1 MSTASPAEK
10 LLEDIVKD
18 ARNQFILAKADGKLE
33 AGEVVQIA
41 VSVAQKVQK
50 LGGLS
55 GTEKKAV
62 VLLSL
67 KRGLEA
73 AGGIPGIAEE
83 MRAEMEKQLLAS
95 ASAAI
100 DVAVAVSQGKIDL
113 RKPAVWKAVCLPLCS
128 AAAQLAAAKVPK
140 DVPLLKEALGAVAQN
155 LVAQN
160 LVAQN
165 LVAEKAKSASQESPA
180 EIRPAES
187 AEALPVADTA
197 PAKPDEKAPSPAGAD
212 AESPEKTHVVK
223 FE

>member
-140 DVPLLKEALGAVAQN
+140 DVPVLKEALGA
-155 LVAQN
+155 
-160 LVAQN
+160 VAQN

-187 AEALPVADTA
+187 AEAPPVADTA

>member
-1 MSTASPAEK
+1 MSTASAAEK
-10 LLEDIVKD
+10 LLEDAVKD

-55 GTEKKAV
+55 GAEKKAV

-83 MRAEMEKQLLAS
+83 LRPALEEQLLAS

-113 RKPAVWKAVCLPLCS
+113 RKPAAWKAVCLPLCS

-140 DVPLLKEALGAVAQN
+140 DVPLLKEALGAVAQ
-155 LVAQN
+155 
-160 LVAQN
+160 
-165 LVAEKAKSASQESPA
+165 KAKSASQESPA
-180 EIRPAES
+180 EVRPAES
-187 AEALPVADTA
+187 AEAPPAADTA
-197 PAKPDEKAPSPAGAD
+197 PAKPDEKAPNPAEAG
-212 AESPEKTHVVK
+212 AESPEQNHVVK